1 MPRTPLARLQVLLLS
16 EGKQTGL
23 PLMRTL
29 VSIVACA
36 ILGATGAAHGQD
48 KPIHVVVPLLAGSGT
63 DVVTRTFVAA
73 LSQRLNQPIVVE
85 NKAGGAT
92 TLGANFV
99 AKSAPDGLT
108 LLAAT
113 TSTLSLLP
121 SVQKPPYDTQ
131 KDLAPIAAFSVSAL
145 VFGASA
151 ESKFATIADL
161 LAAAKASPGK
171 LTFGSSG
178 TGTLTHMVVE
188 LLGVVA
194 QVNFTHVPYKGVTG
208 AYTDVIGGRVDF
220 LADAPASMLP
230 HVRGNRVRALVVTAP
245 QRLPTLPNVPTVAE
259 AGMAGAEAD
268 FTTGLLAPSGTPA
281 ALLARYEAAALQVA
295 QSPSF
300 RDYLA
305 TQGYEP
311 LAAGA
316 TQFARII
323 HDGGAKWE
331 RVVRERKIKIE

>member
-1 MPRTPLARLQVLLLS
+1 MKAFVSLA
-16 EGKQTGL
+16 
-23 PLMRTL
+23 
-29 VSIVACA
+29 ACA
-36 ILGATGAAHGQD
+36 ALCATGVAGAQD
-48 KPIHVVVPLLAGSGT
+48 KAIHVIVPLLAGAGT

-73 LSQRLNQPIVVE
+73 LSERLGQPIVVE

-92 TLGANFV
+92 AIGASYV
-99 AKSAPDGLT
+99 AKSAPDGTT

-121 SVQKPPYDTQ
+121 TVQKLPYDTQ
-131 KDLAPIAAFSVSAL
+131 KDLTPVAAFSVSPL

-151 ESKFATIADL
+151 ESKVASIGELIAT
-161 LAAAKASPGK
+161 AKAQPGK

-194 QVNFTHVPYKGVTG
+194 KVNFTHIPYKGVTG
-208 AYTDVIGGRVDF
+208 AYTDVIAGRVDF

-230 HVRGNRVRALVVTAP
+230 HIRSSRIRALVVTAP
-245 QRLPTLPNVPTVAE
+245 QRLPTLPGVPTVGE
-259 AGMAGAEAD
+259 SRLAGAEAD

-281 ALLARYEAAALQVA
+281 PLLKRYEAAALQVA
-295 QSPSF
+295 QSQSF
-300 RDYLA
+300 KDYLA

-311 LAAGA
+311 LAADGA
-316 TQFARII
+316 HFAQII
-323 HDGGAKWE
+323 RDGAAKWE
-331 RVVRERKIKIE
+331 GVVRERNIKVE

>member
-1 MPRTPLARLQVLLLS
+1 MKTLGVVAAFALLCA
-16 EGKQTGL
+16 
-23 PLMRTL
+23 PA
-29 VSIVACA
+29 VAQA
-36 ILGATGAAHGQD
+36 QD
-48 KPIHVVVPLLAGSGT
+48 RAIHVIVPLLAGSGT

-92 TLGANFV
+92 TLGAHFV
-99 AKSAPDGLT
+99 AKAAPDGLT

-121 SVQKPPYDTQ
+121 TVQKPPYDTQ
-131 KDLAPIAAFSVSAL
+131 KDLVPIAAFSVAPL

-151 ESKFATIADL
+151 ESKHATIADL

-230 HVRGNRVRALVVTAP
+230 QVRGNRIRALVVTAP
-245 QRLPTLPNVPTVAE
+245 QRLPTLPGVPTVAE

-268 FTTGLLAPSGTPA
+268 FTTGLLAPSGTPP
-281 ALLARYEAAALQVA
+281 ALLKRYEAAALQVA
-295 QSPSF
+295 QSQAF

-311 LAAGA
+311 LAAGSA
-316 TQFARII
+316 QFAKII
-323 HDGGAKWE
+323 RDGGAKWE

>member
-1 MPRTPLARLQVLLLS
+1 MKSLIFA
-16 EGKQTGL
+16 
-23 PLMRTL
+23 
-29 VSIVACA
+29 IAIACA
-36 ILGATGAAHGQD
+36 AGAALAQD
-48 KPIHVVVPLLAGSGT
+48 RTIHVVVPLLAGSGT

-73 LSQRLNQPIVVE
+73 LSQRLGQPIVVE

-92 TLGANFV
+92 ALGAGHV
-99 AKSAPDGLT
+99 AKSTPDGLT

-121 SVQKPPYDTQ
+121 TVQKPPYDTQ
-131 KDLAPIAAFSVSAL
+131 KDLAPIAAFSVSPL
-145 VFGASA
+145 VFGTSA
-151 ESKFATIADL
+151 ESKYANLADFI
-161 LAAAKASPGK
+161 AAAKANPGK

-178 TGTLTHMVVE
+178 TGTLTHMAVE
-188 LLGVVA
+188 LFAVVA
-194 QVNFTHVPYKGVTG
+194 QVNFTHVPYKGASG
-208 AYTDVIGGRVDF
+208 AYADVIGGRVDF

-230 HVRGNRVRALVVTAP
+230 HVRGNRIRALVVTAP

-295 QSPSF
+295 QSQPF

-311 LAAGA
+311 LAADSA
-316 TQFARII
+316 QFAKII
-323 HDGGAKWE
+323 RDGGAKWE

>member
-1 MPRTPLARLQVLLLS
+1 MKRLAATIVCV
-16 EGKQTGL
+16 
-23 PLMRTL
+23 M
-29 VSIVACA
+29 VSAA
-36 ILGATGAAHGQD
+36 GAARAQD
-48 KPIHVVVPLLAGSGT
+48 KAIHVIVPLLAGSGT
-63 DVVTRTFVAA
+63 DVVTRTFVQA
-73 LSQRLNQPIVVE
+73 LSQRLGQPIVVE

-92 TLGANFV
+92 ALGAHYV

-131 KDLAPIAAFSVSAL
+131 KDLVPIAAFSVSPL

-151 ESKFATIADL
+151 DSKYGSIAEL
-161 LAAAKASPGK
+161 IAAAKASPGR

-208 AYTDVIGGRVDF
+208 AYTDVIASRVDF

-230 HVRGNRVRALVVTAP
+230 HVRANRIRALVVTAP
-245 QRLPTLPNVPTVAE
+245 QRLPTLPGVPTVAE

-268 FTTGLLAPSGTPA
+268 FTTGLLAPAATPA
-281 ALLARYEAAALQVA
+281 ALLARYEGAALQVA
-295 QSPSF
+295 QSQAF

-305 TQGYEP
+305 TQGYDP
-311 LAAGA
+311 LAATGA
-316 TQFARII
+316 QFAAII
-323 HDGGAKWE
+323 RDGSAKWE
-331 RVVRERKIKIE
+331 RVVRERKIKVE